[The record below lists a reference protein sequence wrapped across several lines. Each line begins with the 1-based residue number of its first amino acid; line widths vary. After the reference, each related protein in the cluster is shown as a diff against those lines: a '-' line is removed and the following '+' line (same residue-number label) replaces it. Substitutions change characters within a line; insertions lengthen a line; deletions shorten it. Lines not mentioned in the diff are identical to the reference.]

1 MGIFLFCYS
10 AAFLFPFALAA
21 YYQFWASPSLHPQP
35 HTTLVF
41 FLSFLCS
48 LAIAGAFSYLGK
60 KSSGRI
66 YRREGLAI
74 VVLMWFLLPAISA
87 IPFVMSHTLK
97 NPFAAYFEMVSG
109 LTTTGATAMQ
119 AKEYDPDTGK
129 EVPIVTTICGS
140 VSKTYSY
147 LGTIEPVRDP
157 VTGTIIV
164 QGIEAVSKSL
174 LFWRSFIQWLGGG
187 GIVVL
192 FIAILPAL
200 GAGGKLLF
208 HTEVPGPIKDTFT
221 PRIKETAIQI
231 WKIYIGFTI
240 LQPILLLATNANMDW
255 LDAITIT
262 FSTLS
267 TGGFS
272 IRNASIG
279 SYNNANTDWVIIV
292 FMIIGS
298 MNFSLFFYCLQGKFY
313 RLYERELIIYICV
326 IAVFC
331 FIVAYSL
338 VGAPKQLL
346 TGEPPTGVYS
356 LHEAI
361 RHGTFQIV
369 SAISTT
375 GFSSVNFDIWPFIG
389 QVAMMIVMY
398 IGGMSGSTAGG
409 IKIIRHYMLF
419 RIFLHKVET
428 LFRPETVR
436 SFRIGDKEVD
446 ASVTTT
452 VLVYFFLTIFLS
464 VAGTFIYV
472 MDGLDPETSIG
483 LVSCMVNDTGLAFR
497 AAGPLESCAFLS
509 DFGYLLSSALMIF
522 GRLEFFAVFAILV
535 PSFWRQ
541 DQ

>member
-1 MGIFLFCYS
+1 MLYRDICRIMGIFLFCYS

-200 GAGGKLLF
+200 GAGG
-208 HTEVPGPIKDTFT
+208 E
-221 PRIKETAIQI
+221 A
-231 WKIYIGFTI
+231 
-240 LQPILLLATNANMDW
+240 
-255 LDAITIT
+255 
-262 FSTLS
+262 
-267 TGGFS
+267 
-272 IRNASIG
+272 
-279 SYNNANTDWVIIV
+279 VIP
-292 FMIIGS
+292 
-298 MNFSLFFYCLQGKFY
+298 Y
-313 RLYERELIIYICV
+313 R
-326 IAVFC
+326 
-331 FIVAYSL
+331 
-338 VGAPKQLL
+338 
-346 TGEPPTGVYS
+346 
-356 LHEAI
+356 
-361 RHGTFQIV
+361 
-369 SAISTT
+369 
-375 GFSSVNFDIWPFIG
+375 SSWAH
-389 QVAMMIVMY
+389 Q
-398 IGGMSGSTAGG
+398 
-409 IKIIRHYMLF
+409 R
-419 RIFLHKVET
+419 
-428 LFRPETVR
+428 
-436 SFRIGDKEVD
+436 
-446 ASVTTT
+446 
-452 VLVYFFLTIFLS
+452 
-464 VAGTFIYV
+464 YV
-472 MDGLDPETSIG
+472 HSQ
-483 LVSCMVNDTGLAFR
+483 N
-497 AAGPLESCAFLS
+497 
-509 DFGYLLSSALMIF
+509 
-522 GRLEFFAVFAILV
+522 
-535 PSFWRQ
+535 
-541 DQ
+541 